1 MVSMGLVT
9 TIMMATLVVGPFYLS
24 GILGLSLV
32 QTGLVMSVGPAVS
45 ALAGAPA
52 GRLVDRFGAAA
63 VAFCGL
69 SGLITGASAMGGSF
83 CLGIKGGRDPWIWC
97 PWGGR
102 TATDLF
108 GRRRVGGSGNWR
120 NPVGTAPQLICLR
133 PGAPCSGGVLRKCRR
148 FSQDLGWRQC

>member
-69 SGLITGASAMGGSF
+69 SGLITGASAMGAVFALGS
-83 CLGIKGGRDPWIWC
+83 KGGGIPGYGAR
-97 PWGGR
+97 GEAGR
-102 TATDLF
+102 QLTFLVAAALAGLAIGVTLS
-108 GRRRVGGSGNWR
+108 GRHRS
-120 NPVGTAPQLICLR
+120 
-133 PGAPCSGGVLRKCRR
+133 
-148 FSQDLGWRQC
+148 

>member
-1 MVSMGLVT
+1 
-9 TIMMATLVVGPFYLS
+9 MATLVVGPFYLS

-69 SGLITGASAMGGSF
+69 SGLITGASAMGGNF
-83 CLGIKGGRDPWIWC
+83 LPWDQR
-97 PWGGR
+97 G
-102 TATDLF
+102 A
-108 GRRRVGGSGNWR
+108 GSLDMV
-120 NPVGTAPQLICLR
+120 PVGR
-133 PGAPCSGGVLRKCRR
+133 
-148 FSQDLGWRQC
+148 QDGN